1 MRNSKM
7 KGFTLIELIV
17 VIAIIGILAAILVP
31 SMLGYVRNARI
42 SSANSGAK
50 QVHTAA
56 SSALT
61 QLGIANWD
69 FGADEEACF
78 TFSDADKD
86 GVIKLTWKGVTKSP
100 DDKDVDLAAYIG
112 DTFKG
117 YGVASFKTGTYS
129 VTYAGYATQSDG
141 WDVIKEFKTE
151 ENFKTISEGKQ
162 KADAKDGKIYGIYP
176 APALGEGTDNSKKS

>member
-56 SSALT
+56 ASALT

-69 FGADEEACF
+69 FGAEDEGAF
-78 TFSDADKD
+78 TFGDAKD
-86 GVIKLTWKGVTKSP
+86 GVIELSWTGVNKKP
-100 DDKDVDLAAYIG
+100 DNKDVDLAAYLG

-117 YGVASFKTGTYS
+117 YGVATFKTGTYS
-129 VTYAGYATQSDG
+129 VTYAGYATQKEG
-141 WDVIKEFKTE
+141 WDKIKDLKTE
-151 ENFKTISEGKQ
+151 AGFKAISEGDQ
-162 KADAKDGKIYGIYP
+162 KSDAKAGAIYGIYP
-176 APALGEGTDNSKKS
+176 APALGAGTST